1 MQLEPTDF
9 RPEADSLLL
18 NALRRDSFTS
28 VLDDLDL
35 RQIAQKMEVRQVS
48 GVLFEEGAAA
58 DLVFVLQEGC
68 LDVSTCG
75 RHLHVLGRG
84 TCAGTFGVLR
94 KVYLHTLTT
103 LPGSSATVWSTNT
116 EYIRRLLDQWCARHD
131 AENRKLID
139 RIHLFDFLPEKQKA
153 RLSELPVRV
162 QAFQAGDRVCSE
174 GDCMSVIS
182 VVKTGRLSGLKVA
195 EDRES
200 PEDGAR
206 RIHAKYLPG
215 DVMYAGCSLPQRRQ
229 LPLRQ
234 TLE

>member
-131 AENRKLID
+131 AENRILAGTLIWMLTHAFFGCKVRKLID

-162 QAFQAGDRVCSE
+162 QVPFGPR
-174 GDCMSVIS
+174 
-182 VVKTGRLSGLKVA
+182 GRENFPKFLQV
-195 EDRES
+195 RM
-200 PEDGAR
+200 R
-206 RIHAKYLPG
+206 
-215 DVMYAGCSLPQRRQ
+215 C
-229 LPLRQ
+229 
-234 TLE
+234 